1 MSRELTELSDLID
14 EQFEIEDIT
23 VDDNVVNYLL
33 SLFA

>member
-1 MSRELTELSDLID
+1 MSRELTELSELID
-14 EQFEIEDIT
+14 EQFEIEDID

>member
-14 EQFEIEDIT
+14 EQFEIEDID